1 MPTMANKDSSEVVSD
16 GVESRGTRGE
26 ALRLSRLQR
35 SGFNLDCDDDDTN
48 DDDVLQESIS
58 NTVNFK
64 KGEAETIKKGEI
76 CILIIVVISYCIGVY
91 SSISV
96 CCVSYL
102 NYDD

>member
-1 MPTMANKDSSEVVSD
+1 MDSKDSSEIVT
-16 GVESRGTRGE
+16 GGTELKARGE

-35 SGFNLDCDDDDTN
+35 SGFNLDFNVDDDDTN